1 MGDTTSGWRCKS
13 LPENTWKYRE
23 MAENI
28 PIQII
33 FVVLP
38 KFHEMAIPRE
48 TVESILQTARIEEV
62 VGEFVAL
69 KKKGTNM
76 WGVCPFHNEKTPSF
90 SVNPAR
96 NIFKCFGCGKAGDSA
111 KFLMEHEH
119 YTYPEAL
126 RYLAKKYN
134 IKIEEKELTAEEIML
149 QSVREK
155 MFNINEFADKYFVDT
170 LWNTKEGQTIGL
182 EYFRER
188 GYLNPVIEKFHLGYN
203 PDAGGGSIFTEYAKK
218 NGYSEELLEQI
229 GLSIKGQKGPYDRF
243 HGRVMFPIHN
253 LTGRVI
259 GFGGRI
265 LVNDKKS
272 PKYQNSPESEI
283 YDKKQT
289 LYGIY
294 FAKNAIAR
302 QDECIL
308 VEGYFDVLRMHQIG
322 IENVVA
328 SSGTSLTMEQ
338 IRLVKRY
345 TKNITILYDGDAA
358 GVHAALRG
366 TDMILSEG
374 MNVRVVVLPPEHD
387 PDSFGQDFSVEYVS
401 KYLKENAKDFLR
413 FKTEL
418 LLKDAEND
426 PIKRGQVIRDIVET
440 ISVIPDS
447 IFRITYVKECS
458 HLLDMPEQ
466 TLTNELNK
474 ILRVNLKKSLGLGSE
489 ALPEPDTTTPKQEES
504 IEEQLPA
511 GYYQER
517 ELVKLLLMYGN
528 NMIADERI
536 DENGQK
542 VYEQVS
548 VAQLIVDELKMDGFL
563 FTNHVNRKIFEVFDK
578 AIDQGYIPDDRFFV
592 SHEDETIAQLA
603 ADLLSSPYKLDQW
616 EKYGIF
622 VKREED
628 MLRATVLSSIYR
640 YKDLIIEER
649 RKTVEE
655 ELKSAG
661 DSDDLL
667 ILLKR
672 KIDLDDIRKQINKM
686 LGIVIAK

>member
-1 MGDTTSGWRCKS
+1 
-13 LPENTWKYRE
+13 
-23 MAENI
+23 
-28 PIQII
+28 
-33 FVVLP
+33 
-38 KFHEMAIPRE
+38 MAIPRE
-48 TVESILQTARIEEV
+48 TVEQILQAARIEEV
-62 VGEFVAL
+62 VGEFVTL
-69 KKKGTNM
+69 KKRGSNM
-76 WGVCPFHNEKTPSF
+76 WGTCPFHNEKTPSF

-119 YTYPEAL
+119 FSYPEAL

-134 IKIEEKELTAEEIML
+134 IKIEEKEQTPEEIMQ
-149 QSVREK
+149 QSLREK

-170 LWNTKEGQTIGL
+170 LWNTEEGRAIGL

-188 GYLNPVIEKFHLGYN
+188 GYFDPIIEKFHLGYN
-203 PDAGGGSIFTEYAKK
+203 PDATHWDAFTEHAKK

-229 GLSIKGQKGPYDRF
+229 GLSIKGQKGLYDRY

-345 TKNITILYDGDAA
+345 TKNITMLYDGDAA
-358 GVHAALRG
+358 GIHAALRG

-387 PDSFGQDFSVEYVS
+387 PDTFGKEYSVEYVTN
-401 KYLKENAKDFLR
+401 YLKENAKDFIR

-418 LLKDAEND
+418 LLKDAESD

-440 ISVIPDS
+440 ISVIPDN

-458 HLLDMPEQ
+458 RLLDMPEQ
-466 TLTNELNK
+466 ALTNELNK
-474 ILRVNLKKSLGLGSE
+474 ILRAKLKKTLGVEGE
-489 ALPEPDTTTPKQEES
+489 VLPEPDTTTTKQEEPA
-504 IEEQLPA
+504 EDQLPA

-517 ELVKLLLMYGN
+517 ELVKLLLMYGQET
-528 NMIADERI
+528 IYDEREE
-536 DENGQK
+536 ENGEK
-542 VYEQVS
+542 IFEQVT
-548 VAQLIVDELKMDGFL
+548 VAQFIIDDLKMDGIL
-563 FTNHVNRKIFEVFDK
+563 FVDPVNRKVFD
-578 AIDQGYIPDDRFFV
+578 IYDQALDEGRIPDDQFFV
-592 SHEDETIAQLA
+592 SHEDEGVSQLA
-603 ADLLSSPYKLDQW
+603 ADLLSTPYKLDQW

-628 MLRATVLSSIYR
+628 VLKATVMSSIYR
-640 YKDLIIEER
+640 YKDLIIESR
-649 RKTVEE
+649 RKAVEE
-655 ELKSAG
+655 ELKSAEDLG
-661 DSDDLL
+661 DHL

-672 KIDLDDIRKQINKM
+672 KKDLDEIRRHINKK

>member
-1 MGDTTSGWRCKS
+1 
-13 LPENTWKYRE
+13 
-23 MAENI
+23 
-28 PIQII
+28 
-33 FVVLP
+33 
-38 KFHEMAIPRE
+38 MAIPRE
-48 TVESILQTARIEEV
+48 TVEQILQAAHIEEV
-62 VGEFVAL
+62 VGEFVTL
-69 KKKGTNM
+69 KKRGSNL
-76 WGVCPFHNEKTPSF
+76 WGNCPFHNEKTPSF

-119 YTYPEAL
+119 FTYPEAL

-134 IKIEEKELTAEEIML
+134 IKIEEKQQTAEEIMQ
-149 QSVREK
+149 QSIREK

-170 LWNTKEGQTIGL
+170 LWNTDEGKTIGL

-188 GYLNPVIEKFHLGYN
+188 GYFDPIIQKFHLGYN
-203 PDAGGGSIFTEYAKK
+203 PAKWDAFTEHAKK
-218 NGYSEELLEQI
+218 SGYSDELLEQI
-229 GLSIKGQKGPYDRF
+229 GLSIKGNNGLYDRY
-243 HGRVMFPIHN
+243 HGRVMFPIHS

-265 LVNDKKS
+265 LTNDKKS

-294 FAKNAIAR
+294 FAKNAIAKN
-302 QDECIL
+302 DECIL

-345 TKNITILYDGDAA
+345 TKNITMLYDGDAA

-387 PDSFGQDFSVEYVS
+387 PDTFGKEFSTEYVS
-401 KYLKENAKDFLR
+401 NYLKENAKDFIR

-426 PIKRGQVIRDIVET
+426 PIKRGQVIRDIVST

-458 HLLDMPEQ
+458 RLLDMPEQ

-474 ILRVNLKKSLGLGSE
+474 ILRAKLKKSLGVEGE
-489 ALPEPDTTTPKQEES
+489 TIPEPETTTPKQEETV
-504 IEEQLPA
+504 EDQLPA

-517 ELVKLLLMYGN
+517 DLVRLLLMFGKE
-528 NMIADERI
+528 MITEERL
-536 DENGQK
+536 DENKEK

-548 VAQLIVDELKMDGFL
+548 VAQLIIDELKMDGIV
-563 FTNHVNRKIFEVFDK
+563 FTNVVNKKIFDIFDQ
-578 AIDQGYIPDDRFFV
+578 ALDQGFIPDDQVFV

-603 ADLLSSPYKLDQW
+603 ADLLFSPYKLDQW
-616 EKYGIF
+616 DKYSIF
-622 VKREED
+622 VTQEENN
-628 MLRATVLSSIYR
+628 LRATVLSSLYR

-649 RKTVEE
+649 RKAVEE
-655 ELKSAG
+655 ELKNAT
-661 DSDDLL
+661 DAADQM
-667 ILLKR
+667 ILLKQ
-672 KIDLDDIRKQINKM
+672 KKELDDIRKQINKE

>member
-1 MGDTTSGWRCKS
+1 M
-13 LPENTWKYRE
+13 
-23 MAENI
+23 
-28 PIQII
+28 
-33 FVVLP
+33 P

-48 TVESILQTARIEEV
+48 TVENILQTARIEEV
-62 VGEFVAL
+62 VGEFVTL

-134 IKIEEKELTAEEIML
+134 IKIEEKEQTAEEIML

-170 LWNTKEGQTIGL
+170 LWNTEEGKTIGL
-182 EYFRER
+182 KYFRER
-188 GYLNPVIEKFHLGYN
+188 GYFDPIIQKFHLGYN
-203 PDAGGGSIFTEYAKK
+203 PDTARWDTFTEYAKQ

-229 GLSIKGQKGPYDRF
+229 GLSIKGSKGLYDRY
-243 HGRVMFPIHN
+243 HGRVMFPIHS

-259 GFGGRI
+259 GFGGRT

-289 LYGIY
+289 LYGVY
-294 FAKNAIAR
+294 FAKNAIAK

-345 TKNITILYDGDAA
+345 TKNITMLYDGDAA
-358 GVHAALRG
+358 GIHAALRG

-387 PDSFGQDFSVEYVS
+387 PDTFGRDFSVEYVS
-401 KYLKENAKDFLR
+401 NYLKDNAKDFIR

-418 LLKDAEND
+418 LLKDAEKD

-458 HLLDMPEQ
+458 RLLDMPEQ

-474 ILRVNLKKSLGLGSE
+474 ILRAKLKKSLGLGSE
-489 ALPEPDTTTPKQEES
+489 ALPEPDSTTPKQEES

-517 ELVKLLLMYGN
+517 ELVKLLLMYGKET
-528 NMIADERI
+528 ITDERL
-536 DENGQK
+536 DEKGEK
-542 VYEQVS
+542 IYEQVS
-548 VAQLIVDELKMDGFL
+548 VAQLIVDDLKMDGFL
-563 FTNHVNRKIFEVFDK
+563 FTNVVNKKIFDIFDQ
-578 AIDQGYIPDDRFFV
+578 AIDQGHIPADHVFI

-603 ADLLSSPYKLDQW
+603 ADLLSTPYKLDQW

-628 MLRATVLSSIYR
+628 VLRATVLSSIYR
-640 YKDLIIEER
+640 YKDLIIEDR
-649 RKTVEE
+649 RKALEE
-655 ELKSAG
+655 ELKSTE
-661 DSDDLL
+661 DSDNQL

-672 KIDLDDIRKQINKM
+672 KKDLDDIRKQINKE

>member
-1 MGDTTSGWRCKS
+1 
-13 LPENTWKYRE
+13 
-23 MAENI
+23 
-28 PIQII
+28 
-33 FVVLP
+33 
-38 KFHEMAIPRE
+38 MAIPRE
-48 TVESILQTARIEEV
+48 TVEQILQAARIEEV
-62 VGEFVAL
+62 VGEFVTL
-69 KKKGTNM
+69 KKRGSNM
-76 WGVCPFHNEKTPSF
+76 WGTCPFHNEKTPSF

-119 YTYPEAL
+119 FSYPEAL

-134 IKIEEKELTAEEIML
+134 IKIEEKEQTPEEIMQ
-149 QSVREK
+149 QSLREK

-170 LWNTKEGQTIGL
+170 LWNTEEGRAIGL

-188 GYLNPVIEKFHLGYN
+188 GYFDPIIEKFHLGYN
-203 PDAGGGSIFTEYAKK
+203 PDATHWDAFTEHAKK

-229 GLSIKGQKGPYDRF
+229 GLSIKGQKGLYDRY

-345 TKNITILYDGDAA
+345 TKNITMLYDGDAA
-358 GVHAALRG
+358 GIHAALRG

-387 PDSFGQDFSVEYVS
+387 PDTFGKEYSVEYVTN
-401 KYLKENAKDFLR
+401 YLKENAKDFIR

-458 HLLDMPEQ
+458 RLLDMPEQ
-466 TLTNELNK
+466 ALTNELNK
-474 ILRVNLKKSLGLGSE
+474 ILRAKLKKTLGVEGE
-489 ALPEPDTTTPKQEES
+489 ALPEPDTTTPKQEEPA
-504 IEEQLPA
+504 EDQLPA

-517 ELVKLLLMYGN
+517 ELVKLLLMYGQET
-528 NMIADERI
+528 IYDEREE
-536 DENGQK
+536 ENGEK
-542 VYEQVS
+542 IFEQVT
-548 VAQLIVDELKMDGFL
+548 VAQFIIDDLKMDGIL
-563 FTNHVNRKIFEVFDK
+563 FVDPVNRMVFD
-578 AIDQGYIPDDRFFV
+578 IYDQALDEGRIPDDQFFV
-592 SHEDETIAQLA
+592 SHEDEGVSQLA
-603 ADLLSSPYKLDQW
+603 ADLLSTPYKLDQW

-628 MLRATVLSSIYR
+628 VLKATVMSSIYR
-640 YKDLIIEER
+640 YKDLIIESR
-649 RKTVEE
+649 RKAVED
-655 ELKSAG
+655 ELKSAEDLG
-661 DSDDLL
+661 DQL

-672 KIDLDDIRKQINKM
+672 KKDLDEIRRHINKK

>member
-1 MGDTTSGWRCKS
+1 
-13 LPENTWKYRE
+13 
-23 MAENI
+23 
-28 PIQII
+28 
-33 FVVLP
+33 
-38 KFHEMAIPRE
+38 MAIPRE
-48 TVESILQTARIEEV
+48 TVEQILQTARIEEV
-62 VGEFVAL
+62 VGEFVTL
-69 KKKGTNM
+69 KKRGSNL
-76 WGVCPFHNEKTPSF
+76 WGNCPFHNEKTPSF

-134 IKIEEKELTAEEIML
+134 IKIEEKQQTAEEIMQ
-149 QSVREK
+149 QSLREK

-170 LWNTKEGQTIGL
+170 LWNTEEGRTIGL

-188 GYLNPVIEKFHLGYN
+188 GYLNPIIEKFHLGYN
-203 PDAGGGSIFTEYAKK
+203 PDSAHWDAFTEYAKK

-229 GLSIKGQKGPYDRF
+229 GLSIKGSKGLYDRY
-243 HGRVMFPIHN
+243 HGRVMFPIHS

-294 FAKNAIAR
+294 FAKNAIAKN
-302 QDECIL
+302 DECIL

-345 TKNITILYDGDAA
+345 TKNITMLYDGDAA
-358 GVHAALRG
+358 GIHAALRG

-387 PDSFGQDFSVEYVS
+387 PDTFGKEFSVEYVS
-401 KYLKENAKDFLR
+401 NYLKENAKDFIR

-458 HLLDMPEQ
+458 RLLDMPEQ

-474 ILRVNLKKSLGLGSE
+474 ILRAKLKKTLGIDDNVV
-489 ALPEPDTTTPKQEES
+489 PETDTTTVPKQEEN
-504 IEEQLPA
+504 IEDQLPA

-517 ELVKLLLMYGN
+517 ELVKLLLMYGK
-528 NMIADERI
+528 NMIADERL

-548 VAQLIVDELKMDGFL
+548 VAQLIVDDLKTDGFL
-563 FTNHVNRKIFEVFDK
+563 FTNVVNRKIFDIFDQ
-578 AIDQGYIPDDRFFV
+578 AIDTGYIPDDQFFV

-603 ADLLSSPYKLDQW
+603 ADLLSTPYKLDQW

-622 VKREED
+622 VKQEED
-628 MLRATVLSSIYR
+628 KLRVTVLSSIYR

-649 RKTVEE
+649 RKAVEE
-655 ELKSAG
+655 ELKTTT
-661 DSDDLL
+661 DPDDQL
-667 ILLKR
+667 ILLKQ
-672 KIDLDDIRKQINKM
+672 KKDLDDIRIQINKE

>member
-1 MGDTTSGWRCKS
+1 
-13 LPENTWKYRE
+13 
-23 MAENI
+23 
-28 PIQII
+28 
-33 FVVLP
+33 
-38 KFHEMAIPRE
+38 MAIPRE
-48 TVESILQTARIEEV
+48 TAEQILQTARIEEV
-62 VGEFVAL
+62 VGEFVSL

-76 WGVCPFHNEKTPSF
+76 WGLCPFHNEKTPSF
-90 SVNPAR
+90 SVNPSR
-96 NIFKCFGCGKAGDSA
+96 NIFVCFGCGEKGNAA
-111 KFLMEHEH
+111 HFLMKHEH
-119 YTYPEAL
+119 YSYWEAL

-134 IKIEEKELTAEEIML
+134 IQIEEKELTPEEIMQ

-170 LWNTKEGQTIGL
+170 LWNTEEGKTIGL

-188 GYLNPVIEKFHLGYN
+188 GYLNPIIEKFHLGYS
-203 PDAGGGSIFTEYAKK
+203 PAKWDAFSEYAKQ

-229 GLSIKGQKGPYDRF
+229 GFSIKGQKGLYDRY
-243 HGRVMFPIHN
+243 HGRVMFPIHS

-265 LVNDKKS
+265 LVNDPEKKS

-294 FAKNAIAR
+294 FAKNAIAKN
-302 QDECIL
+302 DECIL

-345 TKNITILYDGDAA
+345 TKNITMLYDGDAA
-358 GVHAALRG
+358 GIHAALRG

-387 PDSFGQDFSVEYVS
+387 PDTFGKEFSVEYVS
-401 KYLKENAKDFLR
+401 NYLKENAKDFIR

-418 LLKDAEND
+418 LLKDAQND

-458 HLLDMPEQ
+458 RLLDMPEQ

-474 ILRVNLKKSLGLGSE
+474 ILRAKMKKTLGIEDNVVSE
-489 ALPEPDTTTPKQEES
+489 TDTTTVTTQKQEETV
-504 IEEQLPA
+504 EDQLPA

-517 ELVKLLLMYGN
+517 ELVKLLLMYGKD
-528 NMIADERI
+528 MIADERL

-548 VAQLIVDELKMDGFL
+548 VAQLIVDDLKMDGFL
-563 FTNHVNRKIFEVFDK
+563 FTNAVNRKIFDIFDH
-578 AIDQGYIPDDRFFV
+578 AIDEGYIPDDQFFV
-592 SHEDETIAQLA
+592 SYNDDETIAQLA
-603 ADLLSSPYKLDQW
+603 ADLLSTPYKLDQW

-628 MLRATVLSSIYR
+628 VLRATVLSSIYR

-649 RKTVEE
+649 RKAIEE
-655 ELKSAG
+655 ELKTAT
-661 DSDDLL
+661 DSDDQL

-672 KIDLDDIRKQINKM
+672 KKDLDDIRKQINKE

>member
-1 MGDTTSGWRCKS
+1 
-13 LPENTWKYRE
+13 
-23 MAENI
+23 
-28 PIQII
+28 
-33 FVVLP
+33 
-38 KFHEMAIPRE
+38 MAIPRE
-48 TVESILQTARIEEV
+48 TVEQILQAAHIEEV
-62 VGEFVAL
+62 VGEFVTL
-69 KKKGTNM
+69 KKRGSNL
-76 WGVCPFHNEKTPSF
+76 WGNCPFHNEKTPSF

-119 YTYPEAL
+119 FSYPEAL

-134 IKIEEKELTAEEIML
+134 IKIEEKEQTAEEIMQ
-149 QSVREK
+149 QSIREK
-155 MFNINEFADKYFVDT
+155 MFNINEFANKYFVDT
-170 LWNTKEGQTIGL
+170 LWNTDEGKTIGL
-182 EYFRER
+182 QYFRER
-188 GYLNPVIEKFHLGYN
+188 GYLNPIIEKFQLGYS
-203 PDAGGGSIFTEYAKK
+203 PAKWDAFTTYAKQ

-229 GLSIKGQKGPYDRF
+229 GLSLKGNKGLYDRY

-265 LVNDKKS
+265 LVNDPEKKS

-345 TKNITILYDGDAA
+345 TKNITMLYDGDSA
-358 GVHAALRG
+358 GIHAALRG
-366 TDMILSEG
+366 TDMILGEG
-374 MNVRVVVLPPEHD
+374 MNVRIVVLPPEHD
-387 PDSFGQDFSVEYVS
+387 PDTFGKEYSVEYVS
-401 KYLKENAKDFLR
+401 NYLKENAKDFIR

-458 HLLDMPEQ
+458 RILDMPEQ

-474 ILRVNLKKSLGLGSE
+474 ILRAKLKKSLGVE
-489 ALPEPDTTTPKQEES
+489 DNVVPETETTTTPKQDETVED
-504 IEEQLPA
+504 QLPA

-517 ELVKLLLMYGN
+517 ELVKLLLMYGKE
-528 NMIADERI
+528 MIVDERI
-536 DENGQK
+536 DESGERIL
-542 VYEQVS
+542 EQVS
-548 VAQLIVDELKMDGFL
+548 VAQFIIDDLKNDGFV
-563 FTNHVNRKIFEVFDK
+563 FTNAVNQKIFNIFDH
-578 AIDQGYIPDDRFFV
+578 AIDEGIIPDDSFFV
-592 SHEDETIAQLA
+592 SNEDETIAERA

-622 VKREED
+622 VKQEQD
-628 MLRATVLSSIYR
+628 VLKATVLSSIYR
-640 YKDLIIEER
+640 YKDLIIEQR
-649 RKTVEE
+649 RKAVEE
-655 ELKSAG
+655 ELKTAA
-661 DSDDLL
+661 DPADQL

-672 KIDLDDIRKQINKM
+672 KKDLDDIRKQINKE

>member
-1 MGDTTSGWRCKS
+1 
-13 LPENTWKYRE
+13 
-23 MAENI
+23 
-28 PIQII
+28 
-33 FVVLP
+33 
-38 KFHEMAIPRE
+38 MAIPRE
-48 TVESILQTARIEEV
+48 TVEQILQAARIEEV
-62 VGEFVAL
+62 VGEFVTL
-69 KKKGTNM
+69 KKRGSNL

-119 YTYPEAL
+119 FTYPEAL

-134 IKIEEKELTAEEIML
+134 IKIEEKQQTAEEIMQ
-149 QSVREK
+149 QSIREK
-155 MFNINEFADKYFVDT
+155 MFNINEFADKYFIDT
-170 LWNTKEGQTIGL
+170 LWNTEEGKTIGL

-188 GYLNPVIEKFHLGYN
+188 GYFDPIIQKFHLGYN
-203 PDAGGGSIFTEYAKK
+203 PDSAHWDAFTEHAKK

-229 GLSIKGQKGPYDRF
+229 GLSIRGSKGLYDRY

-345 TKNITILYDGDAA
+345 TKNITMLYDGDAA

-387 PDSFGQDFSVEYVS
+387 PDTFANDYSVDYVS
-401 KYLKENAKDFLR
+401 NYLKENAKDFIR

-418 LLKDAEND
+418 LLKDSEND
-426 PIKRGQVIRDIVET
+426 PIKRGQVIREIVET

-447 IFRITYVKECS
+447 IFRITYIKECS
-458 HLLDMPEQ
+458 VLLNMPEQ

-474 ILRVNLKKSLGLGSE
+474 ILRAKLKKSLGVEGN
-489 ALPEPDTTTPKQEES
+489 AFPEPDITVPKQEEPV
-504 IEEQLPA
+504 EEQLPA

-517 ELVKLLLMYGN
+517 ELVKLLLMYGQET
-528 NMIADERI
+528 IVDERE
-536 DENGQK
+536 DENGEK
-542 VYEQVS
+542 VYEKVS
-548 VAQLIVDELKMDGFL
+548 VAQLIIDDLKMDGFV
-563 FTNHVNRKIFEVFDK
+563 FTNTVNRKIFNIFDQ
-578 AIDQGYIPDDRFFV
+578 AIDEGYIPDDQFFV
-592 SHEDETIAQLA
+592 SHEDEAIALLA
-603 ADLLSSPYKLDQW
+603 ADLLSTPYKLDNWAKHQ
-616 EKYGIF
+616 IF

-628 MLRATVLSSIYR
+628 VLKATVLSTIYR
-640 YKDLIIEER
+640 YKDLIIDER

-655 ELKSAG
+655 ALKKA
-661 DSDDLL
+661 SDADDQL
-667 ILLKR
+667 ILLKQ
-672 KIDLDDIRKQINKM
+672 KKDLDDIRKQINKE

>member
-1 MGDTTSGWRCKS
+1 
-13 LPENTWKYRE
+13 
-23 MAENI
+23 
-28 PIQII
+28 
-33 FVVLP
+33 
-38 KFHEMAIPRE
+38 MAIPRE
-48 TVESILQTARIEEV
+48 TVEQILQAAHIEEV
-62 VGEFVAL
+62 VGEFVTL
-69 KKKGTNM
+69 KKRGSNL
-76 WGVCPFHNEKTPSF
+76 WGNCPFHNEKTPSF

-119 YTYPEAL
+119 FTYPEAL

-134 IKIEEKELTAEEIML
+134 IKIEEKQQTPEEIMQ
-149 QSVREK
+149 QSIREK

-170 LWNTKEGQTIGL
+170 LWNTDEGKTIGL

-188 GYLNPVIEKFHLGYN
+188 GYFDPIIQKFHLGYN
-203 PDAGGGSIFTEYAKK
+203 PAKWDAFTEHAKK

-229 GLSIKGQKGPYDRF
+229 GLSIKGNNGLYDRY
-243 HGRVMFPIHN
+243 HGRVMFPIHS

-345 TKNITILYDGDAA
+345 TKNITMLYDGDAA
-358 GVHAALRG
+358 GIHAALRG

-387 PDSFGQDFSVEYVS
+387 PDTFGKEFSVEYVS
-401 KYLKENAKDFLR
+401 NYLKENAKDFIR

-447 IFRITYVKECS
+447 IFRITYVKES
-458 HLLDMPEQ
+458 RH
-466 TLTNELNK
+466 
-474 ILRVNLKKSLGLGSE
+474 
-489 ALPEPDTTTPKQEES
+489 
-504 IEEQLPA
+504 
-511 GYYQER
+511 
-517 ELVKLLLMYGN
+517 
-528 NMIADERI
+528 
-536 DENGQK
+536 
-542 VYEQVS
+542 
-548 VAQLIVDELKMDGFL
+548 
-563 FTNHVNRKIFEVFDK
+563 
-578 AIDQGYIPDDRFFV
+578 
-592 SHEDETIAQLA
+592 
-603 ADLLSSPYKLDQW
+603 SP
-616 EKYGIF
+616 
-622 VKREED
+622 
-628 MLRATVLSSIYR
+628 TS
-640 YKDLIIEER
+640 
-649 RKTVEE
+649 
-655 ELKSAG
+655 
-661 DSDDLL
+661 
-667 ILLKR
+667 
-672 KIDLDDIRKQINKM
+672 
-686 LGIVIAK
+686 

>member
-1 MGDTTSGWRCKS
+1 
-13 LPENTWKYRE
+13 
-23 MAENI
+23 
-28 PIQII
+28 
-33 FVVLP
+33 
-38 KFHEMAIPRE
+38 MAIPRK
-48 TVESILQTARIEEV
+48 TVEQILQAAHIEEV
-62 VGEFVAL
+62 VGEFVTL
-69 KKKGTNM
+69 KKRGTNM
-76 WGVCPFHNEKTPSF
+76 WGNCPFHNEKTPSF

-119 YTYPEAL
+119 FSYPEAL

-134 IKIEEKELTAEEIML
+134 IKIEEKEQTAEEIML

-170 LWNTKEGQTIGL
+170 LWNTDEGKTIGL
-182 EYFRER
+182 QYFRER
-188 GYLNPVIEKFHLGYN
+188 GYLNPIIEKFHLGYN
-203 PDAGGGSIFTEYAKK
+203 PAKWDAFTNYAKK

-229 GLSIKGQKGPYDRF
+229 GLSIKGQNGLYDRY
-243 HGRVMFPIHN
+243 HGRVMFPIHS

-265 LVNDKKS
+265 LTNDKKS

-345 TKNITILYDGDAA
+345 TKNITMLYDGDSA
-358 GVHAALRG
+358 GIHAALRG
-366 TDMILSEG
+366 TDMILGEG
-374 MNVRVVVLPPEHD
+374 MNVRIVVLPPEHD
-387 PDSFGQDFSVEYVS
+387 PDTFGKEFSAEYVS
-401 KYLKENAKDFLR
+401 NYLKENAKDFIR

-458 HLLDMPEQ
+458 RLLDMPEQ

-474 ILRVNLKKSLGLGSE
+474 ILRAKLKKTLGIE
-489 ALPEPDTTTPKQEES
+489 DNVVVPAPETTSTTQNQEETV
-504 IEEQLPA
+504 EDQLPA

-517 ELVKLLLMYGN
+517 ELVKLLLMYGKE
-528 NMIADERI
+528 MIVDERI
-536 DENGQK
+536 DESGERIL
-542 VYEQVS
+542 EQVS
-548 VAQLIVDELKMDGFL
+548 VAQFIIDDLKNDGFV
-563 FTNHVNRKIFEVFDK
+563 FTNVVNKKIFNIFDH
-578 AIDQGYIPDDRFFV
+578 AIDEGIIPDDAFFV

-628 MLRATVLSSIYR
+628 ILRATVLSSIYR
-640 YKDLIIEER
+640 YKDLIIEQR
-649 RKTVEE
+649 RKEVEE
-655 ELKSAG
+655 ELKNTA
-661 DSDDLL
+661 DPDDQL

-672 KIDLDDIRKQINKM
+672 KKDLDDIRKQINKE

>member
-1 MGDTTSGWRCKS
+1 
-13 LPENTWKYRE
+13 
-23 MAENI
+23 
-28 PIQII
+28 
-33 FVVLP
+33 
-38 KFHEMAIPRE
+38 MAIPRE
-48 TVESILQTARIEEV
+48 TVEQILQAAHIEEV
-62 VGEFVAL
+62 VGEFVTL
-69 KKKGTNM
+69 KKRGSNL
-76 WGVCPFHNEKTPSF
+76 WGNCPFHNEKTPSF

-134 IKIEEKELTAEEIML
+134 IKIEEKQQTAEEIMQ
-149 QSVREK
+149 QSLREK

-170 LWNTKEGQTIGL
+170 LWNTEEGRTIGL

-188 GYLNPVIEKFHLGYN
+188 GYLNPIIEKFHLGYN
-203 PDAGGGSIFTEYAKK
+203 PDSAHWDAFTEHAKK

-229 GLSIKGQKGPYDRF
+229 GLSIKGSKGLYDRY
-243 HGRVMFPIHN
+243 HGRVMFPIHS

-294 FAKNAIAR
+294 FAKNAIAKN
-302 QDECIL
+302 DECIL

-345 TKNITILYDGDAA
+345 TKNITMLYDGDAA
-358 GVHAALRG
+358 GIHAALRG

-387 PDSFGQDFSVEYVS
+387 PDTFGKEFSTEYVS
-401 KYLKENAKDFLR
+401 NYLKENAKDFIR

-458 HLLDMPEQ
+458 RLLDMPEQ

-474 ILRVNLKKSLGLGSE
+474 ILRAKLKKTLGIDDNVVSE
-489 ALPEPDTTTPKQEES
+489 TETSTVPKQEEN

-517 ELVKLLLMYGN
+517 ELVKLLLMYGK
-528 NMIADERI
+528 NMIAEERL

-548 VAQLIVDELKMDGFL
+548 VAQMIVDDLKIDGFF
-563 FTNHVNRKIFEVFDK
+563 FTNVVNKKIFDIFDQ
-578 AIDQGYIPDDRFFV
+578 AIDKGHIPDDQFFI
-592 SHEDETIAQLA
+592 SNEDETIALLA
-603 ADLLSSPYKLDQW
+603 ADLLSTPYKLDQW

-622 VKREED
+622 VKQEED
-628 MLRATVLSSIYR
+628 VLRTTVLSTLYR
-640 YKDLIIEER
+640 YKDLVIEER
-649 RKTVEE
+649 RKAIME
-655 ELKSAG
+655 ELKNT
-661 DSDDLL
+661 SDVADQL
-667 ILLKR
+667 ILLKQ
-672 KIDLDDIRKQINKM
+672 KKDLDDIRIQINKE

>member
-1 MGDTTSGWRCKS
+1 
-13 LPENTWKYRE
+13 
-23 MAENI
+23 
-28 PIQII
+28 
-33 FVVLP
+33 
-38 KFHEMAIPRE
+38 MAIPRE
-48 TVESILQTARIEEV
+48 TVEQILQAARIEEV
-62 VGEFVAL
+62 VGEFVTL
-69 KKKGTNM
+69 KKRGANLI
-76 WGVCPFHNEKTPSF
+76 GVCPFHNEKTPSF
-90 SVNPAR
+90 NVNPAR

-119 YTYPEAL
+119 FTYPEAL

-134 IKIEEKELTAEEIML
+134 IKIEEKEQTAEEIMQ

-170 LWNTKEGQTIGL
+170 LWNTEEGKTIGL

-188 GYLNPVIEKFHLGYN
+188 GYFDPIIQKFHLGYN
-203 PDAGGGSIFTEYAKK
+203 PAKWDAFTTYAKE
-218 NGYSEELLEQI
+218 NGYSDELLEQI
-229 GLSIKGQKGPYDRF
+229 GFSIKGSKGLYDRY

-265 LVNDKKS
+265 LTNDKKS

-294 FAKNAIAR
+294 FAKNAIVR

-345 TKNITILYDGDAA
+345 TKNITMLYDGDSA
-358 GVHAALRG
+358 GIHAALRG
-366 TDMILSEG
+366 TDMILGEG
-374 MNVRVVVLPPEHD
+374 MNVRIVVLPPEHD
-387 PDSFGQDFSVEYVS
+387 PDTFGKEFSVEYVTN
-401 KYLKENAKDFLR
+401 YLKENSKDFIR

-458 HLLDMPEQ
+458 RLLDMPEQ

-474 ILRVNLKKSLGLGSE
+474 ILRAKLRKSLGQEGE
-489 ALPEPDTTTPKQEES
+489 NLPEPDTTTQKQEETL
-504 IEEQLPA
+504 EEQLPA

-517 ELVKLLLMYGN
+517 ELVKLLLMYGQEL
-528 NMIADERI
+528 IVDQRK
-536 DENGQK
+536 DENGEM

-548 VAQLIVDELKMDGFL
+548 VAQIIIDDLKLDGFL
-563 FTNHVNRKIFEVFDK
+563 FTDPVNRKIFDLFDQ
-578 AIDQGYIPDDRFFV
+578 ALDDGHIPDDQFFV
-592 SHEDETIAQLA
+592 SNEDDAISLLA
-603 ADLLSSPYKLDQW
+603 ADLLSSPYRLDDWARHQI
-616 EKYGIF
+616 Y

-628 MLRATVLSSIYR
+628 TLRSTVLSTVYR
-640 YKDLIIEER
+640 YKDLMIDER
-649 RKTVEE
+649 RKAIEE
-655 ELKSAG
+655 ELKTTT
-661 DSDDLL
+661 DPDDTL

-672 KIDLDDIRKQINKM
+672 KKDLDDLRKQINHE

>member
-1 MGDTTSGWRCKS
+1 M
-13 LPENTWKYRE
+13 E
-23 MAENI
+23 
-28 PIQII
+28 Q
-33 FVVLP
+33 
-38 KFHEMAIPRE
+38 
-48 TVESILQTARIEEV
+48 ILQAAHIEEV
-62 VGEFVAL
+62 VGEFVTL
-69 KKKGTNM
+69 KKRGSNM
-76 WGVCPFHNEKTPSF
+76 WGNCPFHNEKTPSF

-134 IKIEEKELTAEEIML
+134 IKIEEKEQTAEEIMQ
-149 QSVREK
+149 QSIREK

-170 LWNTKEGQTIGL
+170 LWNTDEGKTIGL

-188 GYLNPVIEKFHLGYN
+188 GYFDPIIQKFHLGYS
-203 PDAGGGSIFTEYAKK
+203 PAKWDAFTTYAKQ

-229 GLSIKGQKGPYDRF
+229 GLSLRGQKGLYDRY
-243 HGRVMFPIHN
+243 HGRVMFPIHS

-265 LVNDKKS
+265 LVNDPEKKS

-294 FAKNAIAR
+294 FAKNAIAKN
-302 QDECIL
+302 DECIL

-345 TKNITILYDGDAA
+345 TKNITMLYDGDAA
-358 GVHAALRG
+358 GIHAALRG

-387 PDSFGQDFSVEYVS
+387 PDTFGKEFSVDYVS
-401 KYLKENAKDFLR
+401 NYLKENAKDFIR

-458 HLLDMPEQ
+458 RLLDMPEQ

-474 ILRVNLKKSLGLGSE
+474 ILRAKMKKTLGIE
-489 ALPEPDTTTPKQEES
+489 DNVVPETETTTVPKQEETV
-504 IEEQLPA
+504 EEQLPA

-517 ELVKLLLMYGN
+517 ELVKLLLMYGKE
-528 NMIADERI
+528 MIVDERI
-536 DENGQK
+536 DEEGQRI
-542 VYEQVS
+542 YEQVS
-548 VAQLIVDELKMDGFL
+548 VAQFIIDDLKNDGFV
-563 FTNHVNRKIFEVFDK
+563 FTNAINKKIFDIFDH
-578 AIDQGYIPDDRFFV
+578 AIDEGPIPEGHYFT
-592 SHEDETIAQLA
+592 SNEDETIAQLA
-603 ADLLSSPYKLDQW
+603 VDLLFSPYKLDKW
-616 EKYGIF
+616 DKYSIF
-622 VKREED
+622 VKQEENN
-628 MLRATVLSSIYR
+628 LRNTVLSSLYR

-649 RKTVEE
+649 RKAVEE
-655 ELKSAG
+655 ELKNTTDAA
-661 DSDDLL
+661 DQI
-667 ILLKR
+667 ILLKQ
-672 KIDLDDIRKQINKM
+672 KKDLDDIRKQINKE

>member
-1 MGDTTSGWRCKS
+1 
-13 LPENTWKYRE
+13 
-23 MAENI
+23 
-28 PIQII
+28 
-33 FVVLP
+33 
-38 KFHEMAIPRE
+38 MAIPRK
-48 TVESILQTARIEEV
+48 TVEQILQAAHIEEV
-62 VGEFVAL
+62 VGEFVTL
-69 KKKGTNM
+69 KKRGTNM
-76 WGVCPFHNEKTPSF
+76 WGNCPFHNEKTPSF
-90 SVNPAR
+90 SVNPAL

-134 IKIEEKELTAEEIML
+134 IKIEEKEPTPEEIMQ

-170 LWNTKEGQTIGL
+170 LWNTEEGKTIGL
-182 EYFRER
+182 QYFRER
-188 GYLNPVIEKFHLGYN
+188 GYLNPIIEKFHLGYS
-203 PDAGGGSIFTEYAKK
+203 PAKWDAFTAYAKE
-218 NGYSEELLEQI
+218 NGYSDELLEQI
-229 GLSIKGQKGPYDRF
+229 GLSLKGNKGLYDRY

-265 LVNDKKS
+265 LVNDPEKKS

-338 IRLVKRY
+338 IRLIKRY
-345 TKNITILYDGDAA
+345 TKNITMLYDGDSA
-358 GVHAALRG
+358 GIHAALRG
-366 TDMILSEG
+366 TDMILGEG
-374 MNVRVVVLPPEHD
+374 MNVRIDVLPPEHD
-387 PDSFGQDFSVEYVS
+387 PDTFGKEFSVEYVS
-401 KYLKENAKDFLR
+401 NYLKENAKDFIR

-458 HLLDMPEQ
+458 RLLDMPEQ

-474 ILRVNLKKSLGLGSE
+474 ILRAKLRKSLGQEGE
-489 ALPEPDTTTPKQEES
+489 ALPEPDTTSQKQEET
-504 IEEQLPA
+504 IEDQLPA

-517 ELVKLLLMYGN
+517 ELVKLLLMYGRET
-528 NMIADERI
+528 IVDEREL
-536 DENGQK
+536 ENGEK

-548 VAQLIVDELKMDGFL
+548 VAQFIIDDLKMDGFL
-563 FTNHVNRKIFEVFDK
+563 FKNPVNRKIFDVFDR
-578 AIDQGYIPDDRFFV
+578 ALDEGYIPDDRFFV
-592 SHEDETIAQLA
+592 SNEDEAISQLA
-603 ADLLSSPYKLDQW
+603 ADLLSSPYRLDDWARHQI
-616 EKYGIF
+616 Y
-622 VKREED
+622 VKSEED
-628 MLRATVLSSIYR
+628 TLRPTVFSTVFR
-640 YKDLIIEER
+640 YKDLMVDER
-649 RKTVEE
+649 REAVEE
-655 ELKSAG
+655 ELKNTT
-661 DSDDLL
+661 DSDDQL
-667 ILLKR
+667 ILLKQ
-672 KIDLDDIRKQINKM
+672 KKDLDELRRQINHR

>member
-1 MGDTTSGWRCKS
+1 
-13 LPENTWKYRE
+13 
-23 MAENI
+23 
-28 PIQII
+28 
-33 FVVLP
+33 
-38 KFHEMAIPRE
+38 MAIPRE
-48 TVESILQTARIEEV
+48 TVEQILQAARIEEV
-62 VGEFVAL
+62 VGEFVTL
-69 KKKGTNM
+69 KKRGSNL
-76 WGVCPFHNEKTPSF
+76 WGNCPFHNEKTPSF

-119 YTYPEAL
+119 FTYPEAL

-134 IKIEEKELTAEEIML
+134 IKIEEKQQTAEEIMQ
-149 QSVREK
+149 QSIREK
-155 MFNINEFADKYFVDT
+155 MYNINEFADKYFVDT
-170 LWNTKEGQTIGL
+170 LWNTEEGKTIGL

-188 GYLNPVIEKFHLGYN
+188 GYLNPIIEKFHLGYN
-203 PDAGGGSIFTEYAKK
+203 PDSAHWDAFTEHAKK

-229 GLSIKGQKGPYDRF
+229 GLSIKGSKGLYDRY
-243 HGRVMFPIHN
+243 HGRVMFPIHS

-345 TKNITILYDGDAA
+345 TKNITMLYDGDAA
-358 GVHAALRG
+358 GIHAALRG

-387 PDSFGQDFSVEYVS
+387 PDTFGKEFSTEYVS
-401 KYLKENAKDFLR
+401 NYLKENAKDFIR

-418 LLKDAEND
+418 LLKDAESD
-426 PIKRGQVIRDIVET
+426 PIKRGQVIREIVET

-458 HLLDMPEQ
+458 RLLDMPEQ

-474 ILRVNLKKSLGLGSE
+474 ILRSKLKKTLGIE
-489 ALPEPDTTTPKQEES
+489 DNVVPETDATTVTPKQEES
-504 IEEQLPA
+504 VEDQLPA
-511 GYYQER
+511 GYFQER
-517 ELVKLLLMYGN
+517 ELVKLLLMYGKE
-528 NMIADERI
+528 MIADERL
-536 DENGQK
+536 DENGEK
-542 VYEQVS
+542 IYEQVS
-548 VAQLIVDELKMDGFL
+548 VAQLIVDDLKMDDFV
-563 FTNHVNRKIFEVFDK
+563 FTNVVNKKIFDIFDQ
-578 AIDQGYIPDDRFFV
+578 AIDAGYIPDDQFFV
-592 SHEDETIAQLA
+592 SNEDETIAQLA
-603 ADLLSSPYKLDQW
+603 ADLLSTPYKLDQW

-649 RKTVEE
+649 RKAIEE
-655 ELKSAG
+655 ELKNTEDA
-661 DSDDLL
+661 DDQF

-672 KIDLDDIRKQINKM
+672 KKDLDDIRKQINKE

>member
-1 MGDTTSGWRCKS
+1 
-13 LPENTWKYRE
+13 
-23 MAENI
+23 
-28 PIQII
+28 
-33 FVVLP
+33 
-38 KFHEMAIPRE
+38 MAIPRE
-48 TVESILQTARIEEV
+48 TVEQILQAARIEEV
-62 VGEFVAL
+62 VGEFVTL
-69 KKKGTNM
+69 KKRGSNL

-119 YTYPEAL
+119 FTYPEAL

-134 IKIEEKELTAEEIML
+134 IKIEEKQQTAEEIMQ
-149 QSVREK
+149 QSIREK
-155 MFNINEFADKYFVDT
+155 MFNINEFADKYFIDM
-170 LWNTKEGQTIGL
+170 LWNTEEGKTIGL

-188 GYLNPVIEKFHLGYN
+188 GYFDPIIQKFHLGYN
-203 PDAGGGSIFTEYAKK
+203 PDSAHWDAFTEHAKK

-229 GLSIKGQKGPYDRF
+229 GLSIRGSKGLYDRY

-345 TKNITILYDGDAA
+345 TKNITMLYDGDAA

-387 PDSFGQDFSVEYVS
+387 PDTFAKDYSVDYVS
-401 KYLKENAKDFLR
+401 NYLKENAKDFIR

-418 LLKDAEND
+418 LLKDSEND
-426 PIKRGQVIRDIVET
+426 PIKRGQVIREIVET

-447 IFRITYVKECS
+447 IFRITYIKECS
-458 HLLDMPEQ
+458 VLLNMPEQ

-474 ILRVNLKKSLGLGSE
+474 ILRAKLKKSLGVEGN
-489 ALPEPDTTTPKQEES
+489 AIPEPDITVPKQEEPV
-504 IEEQLPA
+504 EEQLPA

-517 ELVKLLLMYGN
+517 ELVKLLLMYGQET
-528 NMIADERI
+528 IVDERE
-536 DENGQK
+536 DENGEK
-542 VYEQVS
+542 VYEKVS
-548 VAQLIVDELKMDGFL
+548 VAQLIIDDLKMDGFV
-563 FTNHVNRKIFEVFDK
+563 FTNTVNRKIFNIFDQ
-578 AIDQGYIPDDRFFV
+578 AIDEGYIPDDQFFV
-592 SHEDETIAQLA
+592 SHEDEAIALLA
-603 ADLLSSPYKLDQW
+603 ADLLSTPYKLDNWAKHQ
-616 EKYGIF
+616 IF

-628 MLRATVLSSIYR
+628 VLKATVLSTIYR
-640 YKDLIIEER
+640 YKDLIIDER

-655 ELKSAG
+655 ALKNA
-661 DSDDLL
+661 SDADDQL
-667 ILLKR
+667 ILLKQ
-672 KIDLDDIRKQINKM
+672 KKDLDDIRKQINKE

>member
-1 MGDTTSGWRCKS
+1 
-13 LPENTWKYRE
+13 
-23 MAENI
+23 
-28 PIQII
+28 
-33 FVVLP
+33 
-38 KFHEMAIPRE
+38 MAIPRE
-48 TVESILQTARIEEV
+48 TVEQILQAARIEEV
-62 VGEFVAL
+62 VGEFVTL
-69 KKKGTNM
+69 KKRGSNL

-119 YTYPEAL
+119 FTYPEAL

-134 IKIEEKELTAEEIML
+134 IKIEEKQQTAEEIMQ
-149 QSVREK
+149 QSIREK
-155 MFNINEFADKYFVDT
+155 MFNINEFADKYFIDT
-170 LWNTKEGQTIGL
+170 LWNTEEGKTIGL

-188 GYLNPVIEKFHLGYN
+188 GYFDPIIQKFHLGYN
-203 PDAGGGSIFTEYAKK
+203 PDSAHWDAFTEHAKK

-229 GLSIKGQKGPYDRF
+229 GLSIRGSKGLYDRY

-328 SSGTSLTMEQ
+328 SSGTSLMMEQ

-345 TKNITILYDGDAA
+345 TKNITMLYDGDAA

-387 PDSFGQDFSVEYVS
+387 PDTFAKDYSVDYVS
-401 KYLKENAKDFLR
+401 NYLKENAKDFIR

-418 LLKDAEND
+418 LLKDSKND
-426 PIKRGQVIRDIVET
+426 PIKRGQVIREIVET

-447 IFRITYVKECS
+447 IFRITYIKECS
-458 HLLDMPEQ
+458 VLLNMPEQ

-474 ILRVNLKKSLGLGSE
+474 ILRAKLKKSLGVEGN
-489 ALPEPDTTTPKQEES
+489 AIPEPDITVPKQEEPV
-504 IEEQLPA
+504 EEQLPA

-517 ELVKLLLMYGN
+517 ELVKLLLMYGQET
-528 NMIADERI
+528 IVDERE
-536 DENGQK
+536 DENGEK
-542 VYEQVS
+542 VYEKVS
-548 VAQLIVDELKMDGFL
+548 VAQLIIDDLKMDGFV
-563 FTNHVNRKIFEVFDK
+563 FTNTVNRKIFNIFDQ
-578 AIDQGYIPDDRFFV
+578 AIDEGYIPDDQFFV
-592 SHEDETIAQLA
+592 SHEDEAIALLA
-603 ADLLSSPYKLDQW
+603 ADLLSTPYKLDNWAKHQ
-616 EKYGIF
+616 IF

-628 MLRATVLSSIYR
+628 VLKATVLSTIYR
-640 YKDLIIEER
+640 YKDLIIDER

-655 ELKSAG
+655 ALKNA
-661 DSDDLL
+661 SDADDQL
-667 ILLKR
+667 ILLKQ
-672 KIDLDDIRKQINKM
+672 KKDLDDIRKQINKE

>member
-1 MGDTTSGWRCKS
+1 
-13 LPENTWKYRE
+13 
-23 MAENI
+23 
-28 PIQII
+28 
-33 FVVLP
+33 
-38 KFHEMAIPRE
+38 MAIPRE
-48 TVESILQTARIEEV
+48 TVEQILQAAHIEEV
-62 VGEFVAL
+62 VGEFVTL
-69 KKKGTNM
+69 KKRGSNL
-76 WGVCPFHNEKTPSF
+76 WGNCPFHNEKTPSF

-134 IKIEEKELTAEEIML
+134 IKIEEKEQTPEEIMQ
-149 QSVREK
+149 QSIREK

-170 LWNTKEGQTIGL
+170 LWNTDEGKTIGL
-182 EYFRER
+182 QYFRER
-188 GYLNPVIEKFHLGYN
+188 GYLNPIIEKFQLGYS
-203 PDAGGGSIFTEYAKK
+203 PAKWDAFTTYAKQ

-229 GLSIKGQKGPYDRF
+229 GLSLKGNKGLYDRY

-265 LVNDKKS
+265 LVNDPEKKS

-345 TKNITILYDGDAA
+345 TKNITMLYDGDAA
-358 GVHAALRG
+358 GQHAALRG

-374 MNVRVVVLPPEHD
+374 MNVRVVLLPPEHD
-387 PDSFGQDFSVEYVS
+387 PDTFGKEYSVEYVS
-401 KYLKENAKDFLR
+401 NYLKENAKDFVR

-426 PIKRGQVIRDIVET
+426 PIKRGQVIREIVET

-458 HLLDMPEQ
+458 RLLDMPEQ

-474 ILRVNLKKSLGLGSE
+474 ILRAKLKKTLGIDENVIPETE
-489 ALPEPDTTTPKQEES
+489 ATTTTPKQEETV
-504 IEEQLPA
+504 EDQLPA
-511 GYYQER
+511 GFYQER
-517 ELVKLLLMYGN
+517 ELVKLLLMYGKE
-528 NMIADERI
+528 MIVDERI
-536 DENGQK
+536 DESGERIL
-542 VYEQVS
+542 EQVS
-548 VAQLIVDELKMDGFL
+548 VAQFIVDDLKNDGFV
-563 FTNHVNRKIFEVFDK
+563 FTNAVNQKIFNIFDQ
-578 AIDQGYIPDDRFFV
+578 AIDEGIIPDDSFFV

-628 MLRATVLSSIYR
+628 ILRATVLSSIYR
-640 YKDLIIEER
+640 YKDLIIEQR
-649 RKTVEE
+649 RKAVEE
-655 ELKSAG
+655 ELKTTA
-661 DSDDLL
+661 DPDDQL

-672 KIDLDDIRKQINKM
+672 KKDLDDIRKTINKE

>member
-1 MGDTTSGWRCKS
+1 
-13 LPENTWKYRE
+13 
-23 MAENI
+23 
-28 PIQII
+28 
-33 FVVLP
+33 
-38 KFHEMAIPRE
+38 MAIPRE
-48 TVESILQTARIEEV
+48 TVEQILQAARIEEV
-62 VGEFVAL
+62 VGEFVTL
-69 KKKGTNM
+69 KKRGSNM
-76 WGVCPFHNEKTPSF
+76 WGTCPFHNEKTPSF

-119 YTYPEAL
+119 FSYPEAL

-134 IKIEEKELTAEEIML
+134 IKIEEKEQTPEEIMQ
-149 QSVREK
+149 QSLREK

-170 LWNTKEGQTIGL
+170 LWNTEEGRAIGL

-188 GYLNPVIEKFHLGYN
+188 GYFDPIIEKFHLGYN
-203 PDAGGGSIFTEYAKK
+203 PDATHWDAFTEHAKK

-229 GLSIKGQKGPYDRF
+229 GLSIKGQKGLYDRY

-345 TKNITILYDGDAA
+345 TKNITMLYDGDAA
-358 GVHAALRG
+358 GIHAALRG

-387 PDSFGQDFSVEYVS
+387 PDTFGKEFSTEYVTN
-401 KYLKENAKDFLR
+401 YLKENAKDFIR

-440 ISVIPDS
+440 ISVIPDN

-458 HLLDMPEQ
+458 RLLDMPEQ
-466 TLTNELNK
+466 ALTNELNK
-474 ILRVNLKKSLGLGSE
+474 ILRAKLKKTLGVEGE
-489 ALPEPDTTTPKQEES
+489 ALPEPDTTTTKQEEPA
-504 IEEQLPA
+504 EDQLPA

-517 ELVKLLLMYGN
+517 ELVKLLLMYGQET
-528 NMIADERI
+528 IYDEREE
-536 DENGQK
+536 ENGEK
-542 VYEQVS
+542 IFEQVT
-548 VAQLIVDELKMDGFL
+548 VAQFIIDDLKMDGIL
-563 FTNHVNRKIFEVFDK
+563 FVDPVNRKVFD
-578 AIDQGYIPDDRFFV
+578 IYDQALDEGRIPDDQFFV
-592 SHEDETIAQLA
+592 SHEDEGVSQLA
-603 ADLLSSPYKLDQW
+603 ADLLSTPYKLDQW

-628 MLRATVLSSIYR
+628 VLKATVMSSIYR
-640 YKDLIIEER
+640 YKDLIIESR
-649 RKTVEE
+649 RKDVEE
-655 ELKSAG
+655 ELKSAEDLG
-661 DSDDLL
+661 DQL

-672 KIDLDDIRKQINKM
+672 KKDLDEIRRHINKK

>member
-1 MGDTTSGWRCKS
+1 
-13 LPENTWKYRE
+13 
-23 MAENI
+23 
-28 PIQII
+28 
-33 FVVLP
+33 
-38 KFHEMAIPRE
+38 MAIPRE
-48 TVESILQTARIEEV
+48 TVEQILQAAHIEEV
-62 VGEFVAL
+62 VGEFV
-69 KKKGTNM
+69 TFN
-76 WGVCPFHNEKTPSF
+76 
-90 SVNPAR
+90 VNPAR

-119 YTYPEAL
+119 FSYPEAL

-134 IKIEEKELTAEEIML
+134 IKIEEKEQTAEEIMQ
-149 QSVREK
+149 QSISEK

-170 LWNTKEGQTIGL
+170 LWNTDEGKTIGL
-182 EYFRER
+182 QYFRER
-188 GYLNPVIEKFHLGYN
+188 GYFDPIIQKFHLGYS
-203 PDAGGGSIFTEYAKK
+203 PAEWDAFTKHAKQ
-218 NGYSEELLEQI
+218 NGYSDELLEQI
-229 GLSIKGQKGPYDRF
+229 GLSIKGQKGLYDRY
-243 HGRVMFPIHN
+243 HGRVMFPIHS

-265 LVNDKKS
+265 LTNDKKS

-345 TKNITILYDGDAA
+345 TKNITMLYDGDAA
-358 GVHAALRG
+358 GIHAALRG

-387 PDSFGQDFSVEYVS
+387 PDTFGKEFSVENVS
-401 KYLKENAKDFLR
+401 NYLKDNAKDFVR

-418 LLKDAEND
+418 LLKDAQND

-458 HLLDMPEQ
+458 RLLDMPEQ

-474 ILRVNLKKSLGLGSE
+474 ILRAKFKKSLGVE
-489 ALPEPDTTTPKQEES
+489 ENVVTETETTTMPKQEETV
-504 IEEQLPA
+504 EDQLPA

-517 ELVKLLLMYGN
+517 ELVKLLLMYGSTT
-528 NMIADERI
+528 ITDERI
-536 DENGQK
+536 DEDGQRI
-542 VYEQVS
+542 YEQVS
-548 VAQLIVDELKMDGFL
+548 VAQFIVDDLKNDGFV
-563 FTNHVNRKIFEVFDK
+563 FTNADNKKIFDIFDR
-578 AIDQGYIPDDRFFV
+578 AIDEGPIPQGQYFT
-592 SHEDETIAQLA
+592 SNEDETIAQLA

-616 EKYGIF
+616 DKFSIF
-622 VKREED
+622 VKSEENN
-628 MLRATVLSSIYR
+628 LRATVLSSIYR
-640 YKDLIIEER
+640 YKDLIIEDR
-649 RKTVEE
+649 RKAVEE
-655 ELKSAG
+655 ELKNTE
-661 DSDDLL
+661 DMDDQL

-672 KIDLDDIRKQINKM
+672 KKDLDDIRKQINKE

>member
-1 MGDTTSGWRCKS
+1 
-13 LPENTWKYRE
+13 
-23 MAENI
+23 
-28 PIQII
+28 
-33 FVVLP
+33 
-38 KFHEMAIPRE
+38 MAIPNE
-48 TVESILQTARIEEV
+48 TVEQILQAARIEEV
-62 VGEFVAL
+62 VGEFVTL
-69 KKKGTNM
+69 KKRGTNLI
-76 WGVCPFHNEKTPSF
+76 GLCPFHDEKTPSF
-90 SVNPAR
+90 NVNPAR

-111 KFLMEHEH
+111 IFIRDIEHIS
-119 YTYPEAL
+119 YPDAL

-134 IKIEEKELTAEEIML
+134 IKIEEKELTLEEKMA
-149 QSVREK
+149 QTEREK

-170 LWNTKEGQTIGL
+170 LWNTEEGRTIGL

-188 GYLNPVIEKFHLGYN
+188 GYFDPIIQKFHLGYSPAQWN
-203 PDAGGGSIFTEYAKK
+203 SFTNFAKQ
-218 NGYSEELLEQI
+218 NGYDSEFLEKV
-229 GLSIKGQKGPYDRF
+229 GFAIKRQNDEFYDRF
-243 HGRVMFPIHN
+243 RGRVMFPIHN
-253 LTGRVI
+253 LTGKVV

-265 LVNDKKS
+265 LKADPEKKLA
-272 PKYQNSPESEI
+272 KYQNSPESEI
-283 YDKKQT
+283 YQKKQT

-345 TKNITILYDGDAA
+345 TKNITMLYDGDAA
-358 GVHAALRG
+358 GIHAALRG

-387 PDSFGQDFSVEYVS
+387 PDTFGKEFSTEYVS
-401 KYLKENAKDFLR
+401 NYLKENAKDFIR

-458 HLLDMPEQ
+458 RLLDMPEQ

-474 ILRVNLKKSLGLGSE
+474 ILRSKLKKTLGIE
-489 ALPEPDTTTPKQEES
+489 DNVVPETDTTTVTPKQEETV
-504 IEEQLPA
+504 EDQLPA

-517 ELVKLLLMYGN
+517 ELVKLLLMYGKN
-528 NMIADERI
+528 TIIDERE
-536 DENGQK
+536 DENGEK

-548 VAQLIVDELKMDGFL
+548 VAQLIVDDLKMDGFV
-563 FTNHVNRKIFEVFDK
+563 FTNVINKKVFDIFDQ
-578 AIDQGYIPDDRFFV
+578 AIDAGYIPDDQVFV

-603 ADLLSSPYKLDQW
+603 ADLLSTPYKLDQW

-628 MLRATVLSSIYR
+628 MLKATVLSSIYR

-649 RKTVEE
+649 RKAVEE
-655 ELKSAG
+655 ELKTTTDPA
-661 DSDDLL
+661 DQL
-667 ILLKR
+667 ILLKQ
-672 KIDLDDIRKQINKM
+672 KKDLDDIRKQINKE

>member
-1 MGDTTSGWRCKS
+1 
-13 LPENTWKYRE
+13 
-23 MAENI
+23 
-28 PIQII
+28 
-33 FVVLP
+33 
-38 KFHEMAIPRE
+38 MAIPRE
-48 TVESILQTARIEEV
+48 TVEQILQAAHIEEV
-62 VGEFVAL
+62 VGEFVTL
-69 KKKGTNM
+69 KKRGSNL
-76 WGVCPFHNEKTPSF
+76 WGNCPFHNEKTPSF

-119 YTYPEAL
+119 FTYPEAL

-134 IKIEEKELTAEEIML
+134 IKIEEKELTAEEIMQ
-149 QSVREK
+149 QSQREK
-155 MFNINEFADKYFVDT
+155 MFNINEFANKYFTDS
-170 LWNTKEGQTIGL
+170 LWNTEEGKTIGL

-188 GYLNPVIEKFHLGYN
+188 GYFDPIIQKFHLGYS
-203 PDAGGGSIFTEYAKK
+203 PAQWDAFTTYAKQ
-218 NGYSEELLEQI
+218 NGYSDELLEQI
-229 GLSIKGQKGPYDRF
+229 GFSIKGSKGLYDRY
-243 HGRVMFPIHN
+243 HGRVMFPIHS

-265 LVNDKKS
+265 LKNDPEKKLA
-272 PKYQNSPESEI
+272 KYQNSPESEI

-294 FAKNAIAR
+294 FAKNAIAKN
-302 QDECIL
+302 DECIL

-322 IENVVA
+322 IENTVA

-345 TKNITILYDGDAA
+345 TKNITMLYDGDSA
-358 GVHAALRG
+358 GIHAALRG
-366 TDMILSEG
+366 TDMILGEG
-374 MNVRVVVLPPEHD
+374 MNVRIVVLPPEHD
-387 PDSFGQDFSVEYVS
+387 PDTFGKEFSVEYVGN
-401 KYLKENAKDFLR
+401 YLKDNAKDFIR

-458 HLLDMPEQ
+458 RLLDMPEQ

-474 ILRVNLKKSLGLGSE
+474 ILRAKFRKSLGVDDNVVVSVSE
-489 ALPEPDTTTPKQEES
+489 TTTTPKQEETV
-504 IEEQLPA
+504 EDQLPV

-517 ELVKLLLMYGN
+517 ELVKLLLMYGRE
-528 NMIADERI
+528 MIVEEREDESG
-536 DENGQK
+536 EK
-542 VYEQVS
+542 VFEQVS
-548 VAQLIVDELKMDGFL
+548 VAQMIVDDLKMDGFV
-563 FTNHVNRKIFEVFDK
+563 FTNVVNKKIFDIFDH
-578 AIDQGYIPDDRFFV
+578 AIDEGQIPDDHFFV
-592 SHEDETIAQLA
+592 SHEDEAVSQLA

-628 MLRATVLSSIYR
+628 VLRATVLSSIYR
-640 YKDLIIEER
+640 YKDLIIESR
-649 RKTVEE
+649 RKAIEE
-655 ELKSAG
+655 ELKTETDA
-661 DSDDLL
+661 DNQL

-672 KIDLDDIRKQINKM
+672 QKDLDDIRKQINKE

>member
-1 MGDTTSGWRCKS
+1 
-13 LPENTWKYRE
+13 
-23 MAENI
+23 
-28 PIQII
+28 
-33 FVVLP
+33 
-38 KFHEMAIPRE
+38 MAIPRE
-48 TVESILQTARIEEV
+48 TVEQILQAAHIEEV
-62 VGEFVAL
+62 VGEFVTL
-69 KKKGTNM
+69 KKRGSNL
-76 WGVCPFHNEKTPSF
+76 WGNCPFHNEKTPSF

-134 IKIEEKELTAEEIML
+134 IKIEEKEQTPEEIMQ
-149 QSVREK
+149 QSIREK
-155 MFNINEFADKYFVDT
+155 MFNINEFADKFFVDT
-170 LWNTKEGQTIGL
+170 LWNTEEGKTIGL
-182 EYFRER
+182 QYFRER
-188 GYLNPVIEKFHLGYN
+188 GYLNPIIEKFQLGYS
-203 PDAGGGSIFTEYAKK
+203 PAKWDAFTTYAKQ

-229 GLSIKGQKGPYDRF
+229 GLSLKGNKGLYDRY

-265 LVNDKKS
+265 LVNDPEKKS

-345 TKNITILYDGDAA
+345 TKNITMLYDGDAA
-358 GVHAALRG
+358 GQHAALRG

-374 MNVRVVVLPPEHD
+374 MNVRVVLLPPEHD
-387 PDSFGQDFSVEYVS
+387 PDTFGKEYSVEYVS
-401 KYLKENAKDFLR
+401 NYLKENAKDFVR

-426 PIKRGQVIRDIVET
+426 PIKRGQVIREIVET

-458 HLLDMPEQ
+458 RLLDMPEQ

-474 ILRVNLKKSLGLGSE
+474 ILRAKLKKTLGIDENVIPETE
-489 ALPEPDTTTPKQEES
+489 ATATTPKQEETV
-504 IEEQLPA
+504 EDQLPA
-511 GYYQER
+511 GFYQER
-517 ELVKLLLMYGN
+517 ELVKLLLMYGKE
-528 NMIADERI
+528 MIVDERI
-536 DENGQK
+536 DESGERIL
-542 VYEQVS
+542 EQVS
-548 VAQLIVDELKMDGFL
+548 VAQFIVDDLKNDGFV
-563 FTNHVNRKIFEVFDK
+563 FTNAVNQKIFNIFDQ
-578 AIDQGYIPDDRFFV
+578 AIDEGIIPDDSFFV

-628 MLRATVLSSIYR
+628 ILRATVLSSIYR
-640 YKDLIIEER
+640 YKDLIIEQR
-649 RKTVEE
+649 RKAVEE
-655 ELKSAG
+655 ELKTTV
-661 DSDDLL
+661 DPDDQL

-672 KIDLDDIRKQINKM
+672 KKDLDDIRKTINKE

>member
-1 MGDTTSGWRCKS
+1 
-13 LPENTWKYRE
+13 
-23 MAENI
+23 
-28 PIQII
+28 
-33 FVVLP
+33 
-38 KFHEMAIPRE
+38 MAIPRE
-48 TVESILQTARIEEV
+48 TVEQILQAARIEEV
-62 VGEFVAL
+62 VGEFVTL
-69 KKKGTNM
+69 KKRGSNM
-76 WGVCPFHNEKTPSF
+76 WGTCPFHNEKTPSF

-119 YTYPEAL
+119 FSYPEAL

-134 IKIEEKELTAEEIML
+134 IKIEEKEQTPEEIMQ
-149 QSVREK
+149 QSIREK

-170 LWNTKEGQTIGL
+170 LWNTEEGRAIGL

-188 GYLNPVIEKFHLGYN
+188 GYFDPIIEKFHLGYN
-203 PDAGGGSIFTEYAKK
+203 PDATHWDAFTEHAKK

-229 GLSIKGQKGPYDRF
+229 GLSIKGQKGLYDRY

-345 TKNITILYDGDAA
+345 TKNITMLYDGDAA
-358 GVHAALRG
+358 GLHAALRG

-387 PDSFGQDFSVEYVS
+387 PDTFGKEFSTDYVS
-401 KYLKENAKDFLR
+401 NYLKENAKDFIR

-418 LLKDAEND
+418 LLKDAESD

-440 ISVIPDS
+440 ISVIPDN

-458 HLLDMPEQ
+458 RLLDMPEQ

-474 ILRVNLKKSLGLGSE
+474 ILRAKLKKSMGVEGE
-489 ALPEPDTTTPKQEES
+489 ALPEPDTTTTKQEEPA
-504 IEEQLPA
+504 EDQLPA

-517 ELVKLLLMYGN
+517 ELVKLLLMYGQET
-528 NMIADERI
+528 IYDEREE
-536 DENGQK
+536 ENGEK
-542 VYEQVS
+542 IFEQVT
-548 VAQLIVDELKMDGFL
+548 VAQFIIDDLKMDGIL
-563 FTNHVNRKIFEVFDK
+563 FVDPVNRKVFD
-578 AIDQGYIPDDRFFV
+578 IYDQALDEGRIPDDQFFV
-592 SHEDETIAQLA
+592 SHEDEGISQLA
-603 ADLLSSPYKLDQW
+603 VDLLSTPYKLDQW

-628 MLRATVLSSIYR
+628 VLKATVMSSIYR
-640 YKDLIIEER
+640 YKDLIIESR
-649 RKTVEE
+649 RKDVEE
-655 ELKSAG
+655 ELKSAEDLG
-661 DSDDLL
+661 DQL

-672 KIDLDDIRKQINKM
+672 KKDLDEIRRHINKK

>member
-1 MGDTTSGWRCKS
+1 M
-13 LPENTWKYRE
+13 
-23 MAENI
+23 I
-28 PIQII
+28 F

-38 KFHEMAIPRE
+38 KIRTMAIPRE
-48 TVESILQTARIEEV
+48 TVEQILQAARIEEV
-62 VGEFVAL
+62 VGEFVTL

-76 WGVCPFHNEKTPSF
+76 WGLCPFHNEKTPSF

-96 NIFKCFGCGKAGDSA
+96 NIFVCFGCGEKGNAA
-111 KFLMEHEH
+111 HFLMKHEH
-119 YTYPEAL
+119 YSYWEAL
-126 RYLAKKYN
+126 KYLAKKYN
-134 IKIEEKELTAEEIML
+134 INVEEREQTAEEIMQ

-155 MFNINEFADKYFVDT
+155 MYNINEFADKYFVDT
-170 LWNTKEGQTIGL
+170 LWNTEEGKTIGL

-188 GYLNPVIEKFHLGYN
+188 GYFDPIIQKFHLGYS
-203 PDAGGGSIFTEYAKK
+203 PAEWDAFTKHAKQ
-218 NGYSEELLEQI
+218 NGYSDELLEQI
-229 GLSIKGQKGPYDRF
+229 GLSIKGQKGLYDRY
-243 HGRVMFPIHN
+243 HGRVMFPIHS

-294 FAKNAIAR
+294 FAKNAIAKN
-302 QDECIL
+302 DECIL

-345 TKNITILYDGDAA
+345 TKNITMLYDGDAA
-358 GVHAALRG
+358 GIHAALRG

-374 MNVRVVVLPPEHD
+374 MSVRVVVLPPEHD
-387 PDSFGQDFSVEYVS
+387 PDTFGRDFSVEYVTH
-401 KYLKENAKDFLR
+401 YLKDNAKDFLR

-426 PIKRGQVIRDIVET
+426 PIKRGQVIRDIIET
-440 ISVIPDS
+440 ISIIPDAIYRVS
-447 IFRITYVKECS
+447 YVKECS
-458 HLLDMPEQ
+458 QLLDIPEQ
-466 TLTNELNK
+466 TLINELNK
-474 ILRVNLKKSLGLGSE
+474 ILRAKFKKSLGIDNNTV
-489 ALPEPDTTTPKQEES
+489 PETDKSPSQNQEELL
-504 IEEQLPA
+504 EDQLPA

-517 ELVKLLLMYGN
+517 ELVKLLLMYGRE
-528 NMIADERI
+528 MIVDERK
-536 DENGQK
+536 DEEDQL

-548 VAQLIVDELKMDGFL
+548 VAQFIIDDLKNDGCLFL
-563 FTNHVNRKIFEVFDK
+563 DPVNRKVFDLIDR
-578 AIDQGYIPDDRFFV
+578 AIDEGNIPDDQFFV
-592 SHEDETIAQLA
+592 SNEDEAIAQLA

-616 EKYGIF
+616 ARHNIF
-622 VKREED
+622 VLSEED
-628 MLRATVLSSIYR
+628 NLRNTVMSSLLR
-640 YKDLIIEER
+640 YKDLIIEDR
-649 RKTVEE
+649 RKAIEE
-655 ELKSAG
+655 ELKTTEEL
-661 DSDDLL
+661 DNQL

-672 KIDLDDIRKQINKM
+672 KKDLDDIRMRINKE

>member
-1 MGDTTSGWRCKS
+1 
-13 LPENTWKYRE
+13 
-23 MAENI
+23 
-28 PIQII
+28 
-33 FVVLP
+33 
-38 KFHEMAIPRE
+38 MAIPRE
-48 TVESILQTARIEEV
+48 TVEQILQAAHIEEV
-62 VGEFVAL
+62 VGEFVTL
-69 KKKGTNM
+69 KKRGSNM
-76 WGVCPFHNEKTPSF
+76 WGNCPFHNEKTPSF

-119 YTYPEAL
+119 FTYPEAL

-134 IKIEEKELTAEEIML
+134 IKIEEKQQTPEEIMQ
-149 QSVREK
+149 QSIREK

-170 LWNTKEGQTIGL
+170 LWNTEEGKNIGL

-188 GYLNPVIEKFHLGYN
+188 GYFDPIIQKFHLGYS
-203 PDAGGGSIFTEYAKK
+203 PAKWDAFTNYAKQ

-229 GLSIKGQKGPYDRF
+229 GFSLKGQKGLYDRY

-265 LVNDKKS
+265 LINDPEKKS

-345 TKNITILYDGDAA
+345 TKNVTMLYDGDAA
-358 GVHAALRG
+358 GIHAALRG

-387 PDSFGQDFSVEYVS
+387 PDTFGKEFSVEYVS
-401 KYLKENAKDFLR
+401 NYLKENAKDFIR

-440 ISVIPDS
+440 ISVVPDS

-458 HLLDMPEQ
+458 RLLDMPEQ

-474 ILRVNLKKSLGLGSE
+474 ILRAKLKKSLGVESE
-489 ALPEPDTTTPKQEES
+489 VLPDFENTSPKQEQTV
-504 IEEQLPA
+504 EEQLPA

-517 ELVKLLLMYGN
+517 ELVKLLLMYGRE
-528 NMIADERI
+528 MIVDERE
-536 DENGQK
+536 DENGE
-542 VYEQVS
+542 VIYEQVS
-548 VAQLIVDELKMDGFL
+548 VAQFIIDDLKMDNFQ
-563 FTNHVNRKIFEVFDK
+563 FINAINQRIFKIFDQ
-578 AIDQGYIPDDRFFV
+578 AIDEGYIPDDQYFV

-603 ADLLSSPYKLDQW
+603 ADLLSTPYKLDQW

-628 MLRATVLSSIYR
+628 MLRPIVLSTLYR

-649 RKTVEE
+649 RKDIEE
-655 ELKSAG
+655 ELKKAD
-661 DSDDLL
+661 DSEDVF

-672 KIDLDDIRKQINKM
+672 KKDLDDIRKQINQK